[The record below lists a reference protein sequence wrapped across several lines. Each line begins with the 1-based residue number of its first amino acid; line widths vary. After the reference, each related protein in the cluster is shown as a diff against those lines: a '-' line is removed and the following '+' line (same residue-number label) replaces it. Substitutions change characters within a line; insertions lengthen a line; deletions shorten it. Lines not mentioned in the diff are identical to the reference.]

1 MSISFFK
8 YKSTENYKDYVFY
21 NLRNIDIKLSL
32 AGMRIELEALLRKL
46 GEANSIDISKKVL
59 SQISRELNIQG
70 VISNVEF
77 KAVREIS
84 KILNKAVHVELDS
97 EDLENLDW
105 VFDSGMSLIHAFEN
119 RLNEKVE

>member
-46 GEANSIDISKKVL
+46 GEANSIDISKKAF
-59 SQISRELNIQG
+59 SQISR
-70 VISNVEF
+70 
-77 KAVREIS
+77 
-84 KILNKAVHVELDS
+84 
-97 EDLENLDW
+97 
-105 VFDSGMSLIHAFEN
+105 
-119 RLNEKVE
+119 

>member
-105 VFDSGMSLIHAFEN
+105 VFDSGISLIHAFEN

>member
-1 MSISFFK
+1 M
-8 YKSTENYKDYVFY
+8 
-21 NLRNIDIKLSL
+21 
-32 AGMRIELEALLRKL
+32 
-46 GEANSIDISKKVL
+46 
-59 SQISRELNIQG
+59 
-70 VISNVEF
+70 ISNVEF

-119 RLNEKVE
+119 RLDEKVE